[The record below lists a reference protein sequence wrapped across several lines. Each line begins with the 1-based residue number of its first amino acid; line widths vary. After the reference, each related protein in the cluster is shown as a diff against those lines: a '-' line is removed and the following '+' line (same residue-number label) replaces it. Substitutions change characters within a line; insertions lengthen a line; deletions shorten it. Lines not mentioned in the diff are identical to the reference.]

1 MPTIVHACFVLHNF
15 FEKENMYIDQ
25 EAVDNQLLYVKQNE
39 TQFKNVPDPVY
50 SFDGGEGLL
59 VRRTLTQLIKNNI

>member
-1 MPTIVHACFVLHNF
+1 
-15 FEKENMYIDQ
+15 MYIDQ